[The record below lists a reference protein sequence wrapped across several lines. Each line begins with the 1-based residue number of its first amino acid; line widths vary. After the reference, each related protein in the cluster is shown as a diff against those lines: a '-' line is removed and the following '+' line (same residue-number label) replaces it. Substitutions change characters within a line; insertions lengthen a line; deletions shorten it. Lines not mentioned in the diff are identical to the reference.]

1 MKSIKERLNQM
12 GLFLPNILIPKQ
24 EIDLKKWAVVAC
36 DQYTSEKEYWK
47 RVDKFVSNSPSTL
60 RLIYPECYLG
70 EKESKKRIDNINKTM
85 NEYMQMNIFDE
96 YQDSFFL
103 VKRDSENKTRW
114 GLMVCLDLERYS
126 WEKDSKS
133 LIRATEG
140 TILSRIPPRKEI
152 RKDAMLEIPH
162 IMVLINDKEQTVI
175 EPFKTQTQKLKQI
188 YKTDLMENGGTL
200 SSWQIN
206 EDQDLEKITKAFEK
220 LYNNLDDENPLL
232 FAMGDG
238 NHSFATAKS
247 CWMDIRKNLSE
258 EEIKNHPA
266 RFCLVELENIYDQGL
281 VFEPIHRVLFNI
293 NSNLFFDNLMNF
305 CDGFE
310 KVKIANVEK
319 MMKKIENN
327 KDSRQCFGICYNGDY
342 NIVFLDKPKASLVAG
357 TLQFLIDSL
366 IEGETTVDYT
376 HGIEITQTKGNEPN
390 NIGLFLPGISKST
403 FFDSIIKDG
412 ALPRKTFSMG
422 NANEKR
428 FYMETRKIQK
438 L

>member
-1 MKSIKERLNQM
+1 MNNVKERLNKM
-12 GLFLPNILIPKQ
+12 GLFLPDILIPKK
-24 EIDLKKWAVVAC
+24 EINLKKWAVVAC

-47 RVDKFVSNSPSTL
+47 RVDEFVAENPSTL
-60 RLIYPECYLG
+60 RLIYPECYLD
-70 EKESKKRIDNINKTM
+70 EKDSQKRIDNINTTM
-85 NEYMQMNIFDE
+85 NEYVQKNIFDE
-96 YQDSFFL
+96 YKDSFFL

-152 RKDAMLEIPH
+152 RKDAILEIPH
-162 IMVLINDKEQTVI
+162 IMVLINDKNQTVI
-175 EPFKTQTQKLKQI
+175 EPLKNKLNKLNQV
-188 YKTDLMENGGTL
+188 YETELMEDGGNL

-206 EDQDLEKITKAFEK
+206 EVKDIEAITKAFEE
-220 LYNNLDDENPLL
+220 LYANLDDANPLL

-247 CWMDIRKNLSE
+247 CWMDIRKGLNE
-258 EEIKNHPA
+258 EEKKNHPA
-266 RFCLVELENIYDQGL
+266 RYCLVELENIFDEGL

-293 NSNLFFDNLMNF
+293 DSNLFFNTLMNF
-305 CDGFE
+305 CEGFE
-310 KVKIANVEK
+310 KVSVPNAKL
-319 MMKKIENN
+319 MMNKIENSQ
-327 KDSRQCFGICYNGDY
+327 DPRQCFGICYSGNY
-342 NIVFLDKPKASLVAG
+342 YIVFLEEPKASLVAG
-357 TLQFLIDSL
+357 TLQFLIDSV
-366 IEGETTVDYT
+366 INEKTTVDYT
-376 HGIEITQTKGNEPN
+376 HGIEITQKKGNEAN

-428 FYMETRKIQK
+428 FYMETRKIK
-438 L
+438 

>member
-1 MKSIKERLNQM
+1 MKSIKERLNEM
-12 GLFLPNILIPKQ
+12 GLFLPNILIPKK

-47 RVDKFVSNSPSTL
+47 RVDKFVGECPSTL

-85 NEYMQMNIFDE
+85 ASYSKNNIFDE

-103 VKRDSENKTRW
+103 VKRDVENKTRW
-114 GLMVCLDLERYS
+114 GLIVCLDLERYS

-152 RKDAMLEIPH
+152 RKDALLEIPH

-175 EPFKTQTQKLKQI
+175 EPFKNHTQKLNQVYNTK
-188 YKTDLMENGGTL
+188 LMEKGGSIT
-200 SSWQIN
+200 SWQIN
-206 EDQDLEKITKAFEK
+206 EKQDLEKITKAFET
-220 LYNNLDDENPLL
+220 LYSNLDESNPLL

-247 CWMDIRKNLSE
+247 CWLDIRENLTE

-266 RFCLVELENIYDQGL
+266 RFCLVELENIYDSGL

-293 NSNLFFDNLMNF
+293 KWEEFFNNLMNF
-305 CDGFE
+305 CSGFE
-310 KVKIANVEK
+310 KVNISNIEV
-319 MMKKIENN
+319 MMDKIENN
-327 KDSRQCFGICYNGDY
+327 KDPRQCFGICYNENY
-342 NIVFLDKPKASLVAG
+342 YIVFLEEPKASLVAG
-357 TLQFLIDSL
+357 TLQYLIDSL
-366 IEGETTVDYT
+366 INEKTTVDYT
-376 HGIEITQTKGNEPN
+376 HGIEITQKKGNEKN
-390 NIGLFLPGISKST
+390 NIGLFLPGISKDT

-428 FYMETRKIQK
+428 FYMETRRIK
-438 L
+438 